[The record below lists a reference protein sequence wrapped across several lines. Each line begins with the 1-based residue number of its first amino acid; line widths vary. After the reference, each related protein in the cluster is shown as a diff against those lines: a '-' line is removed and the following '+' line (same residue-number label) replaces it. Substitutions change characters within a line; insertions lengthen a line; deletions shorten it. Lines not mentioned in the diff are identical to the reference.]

1 MNLVGSLRLALDSPL
16 ALEEQPGE
24 AELSLRISEEPL
36 GEPGP
41 LVLQRLGAELHVRGD
56 GLRGV
61 IGEARGELF
70 ASGGPQA
77 TLAALR
83 LAVAVWL
90 LPRGGLLLHGA
101 CVESRGAAHVFL
113 GESGAGKTT
122 LARSLQSG
130 AGETTLARGLRDAR
144 VIHDEVTCI
153 RDGRVFGHPFA
164 SRAGD
169 GRTPM
174 EGLPLAS
181 VSFLRHAARTERS
194 ALGPAERAR
203 RLLKRVFLP
212 LKDAHSLSL
221 ALRAV
226 ALVDVPAFELKLRLG
241 DAQAAL
247 P

>member
-1 MNLVGSLRLALDSPL
+1 VNLVGSLRLELDSPL
-16 ALEEQPGE
+16 RLAPCAGE
-24 AELSLRISEEPL
+24 PELFLRILEEPL

-41 LVLQRLGAELHVRGD
+41 LTLQRHGSELHVSGD

-61 IGEARGELF
+61 LGERRGELH

-83 LAVAVWL
+83 LAVATWL

-101 CVESRGAAHVFL
+101 CVEWRGAAHVFL

-122 LARSLQSG
+122 LVSSL
-130 AGETTLARGLRDAR
+130 EKAR
-144 VIHDEVTCI
+144 VIHDEVTCV
-153 RDGRVFGHPFA
+153 RAGRVFGHPFA

-169 GRTPM
+169 GVTPP

-181 VSFLRHAARTERS
+181 VSFLRHAPHTTRE
-194 ALGPAERAR
+194 ALSGAERTR

-212 LKDAHSLSL
+212 LKDAQSLQL
-221 ALRAV
+221 ALQSV
-226 ALVDVPAFELKLRLG
+226 AALDVPAFELGVRLG
-241 DAQAAL
+241 DAEAAL